1 MCIILGCS
9 QHSLAE
15 ETSADVADAMLRLNT
30 LAPIALT
37 RAALPVTALP
47 VVASLLPSRRAVI
60 THRADPAV
68 VPPTKVPC
76 QLTLLMAAQAMLKR
90 RQGRILVISSMA
102 GRIPSPGQALYSA
115 AKFGLNGY
123 FQALSTEIC
132 DR

>member
-1 MCIILGCS
+1 
-9 QHSLAE
+9 
-15 ETSADVADAMLRLNT
+15 ML
-30 LAPIALT
+30 IAT
-37 RAALPVTALP
+37 
-47 VVASLLPSRRAVI
+47 
-60 THRADPAV
+60 
-68 VPPTKVPC
+68 
-76 QLTLLMAAQAMLKR
+76 QAMLKR